1 MPSADSLAASPALR
15 SQYQQELAAKQAAAD
30 AATAAAK
37 QKALAALR
45 ADDAAAAA
53 SAAKAKADTLA
64 VSNMTYSQADAAGID
79 HGIVRA
85 AQSYVTNSPEFKTP
99 TPTSTST
106 PVIVTP
112 TVTPTPTTITTG
124 GGSSSN
130 SGSSS
135 QNTGNASTTIKLAT
149 DNLLAFKP
157 PTIDAEATTNML
169 FQSIGGIEIL
179 QYSRSDMVYDI
190 DNQALAYQPL
200 SDLSILQ
207 SKYSPKSLSGLQD
220 AIGDSLNAY
229 PIDISKYV
237 PLSPTKDFYIYMED
251 IISSNNLDNLIIE
264 VIGITDK
271 TQETVQVEVMDSSEV
286 YSY

>member
-1 MPSADSLAASPALR
+1 MPTADSLSNSAALR
-15 SQYQQELAAKQAAAD
+15 QAAQQAIADKAAAQAAASAQALQRAQ
-30 AATAAAK
+30 AAM
-37 QKALAALR
+37 R

-53 SAAKAKADTLA
+53 SVAKSKAATLA
-64 VSNMTYSQADAAGID
+64 VSNMSYSQADAAGID
-79 HGIVRA
+79 HGIIRA
-85 AQSYVTNSPEFKTP
+85 AQTYVKNSPEFAT
-99 TPTSTST
+99 T
-106 PVIVTP
+106 PVTPPTVT
-112 TVTPTPTTITTG
+112 TVVTPTPTTIIST
-124 GGSSSN
+124 GGSSGT
-130 SGSSS
+130 GSSS
-135 QNTGNASTTIKLAT
+135 QNTGNASVTIKLAT

-157 PTIDAEATTNML
+157 PTIDAEATANML

-237 PLSPTKDFYIYMED
+237 PLSPTKSFYVYMED
-251 IISSNNLDNLIIE
+251 SIVSPNLDNLVIE
-264 VIGITDK
+264 VINITDR